1 MRSRLLLCLLLPFSL
16 GSTTF
21 AQAQSPDFAKDVLP
35 IFQARC
41 AGCHGEAKQRGGL
54 RLDRGEHLGGGGDSG
69 KVVVPGSSAK
79 SLLWQRVSSTD
90 LKQRMPPTGDPL
102 TPAQLELVQR
112 WIDGGAKGMPLA
124 NVADEAKKKHWAFQP
139 LQRPALPM
147 VADAKWGR
155 NAIDAFILAKLEQA
169 KLAPSR
175 EAERGVLLR
184 RLKFDLLGLPPT
196 PEEIA
201 AFVADRSPDA
211 YEKLVDR
218 YLASPRFGER
228 WARHWLDVV
237 RFAESDG
244 FETNLHRPN
253 AWPYRDYVIRAFN
266 DDLPY
271 DRFIAEQLAGDTLGA
286 DEATGFLV
294 GGPVDRVKSPDIALT
309 LQQRADELHD
319 MIGTTSTAF
328 LGLTVG
334 CARCHNHKFDPIPQV
349 DYFGMHAMFAGVQHG
364 ERPLRVAGKDERAK
378 QAAAIR
384 RQLAEVDAQLA
395 TQEPIASPRRV
406 VLIDDSEPAK
416 VTQLIPRIG
425 LEPHHAGTMRGQL
438 NDAGDIDR
446 LPNLGRNYSYW
457 NGVAAKD
464 VFAWNPQVTGKFR
477 VWLSWGCG
485 WNTHALDARYFLD
498 VDGDLSTKDDQVEI
512 ARVDQRRF
520 ADGSNEVPGMP
531 LWSGFHDAG
540 VHTLKPTS
548 RVVLRGGA
556 SDAFV
561 SADLLMLQEVG
572 ADEPAKSATPQP
584 SLRMPV
590 HRFANVERFAPVE
603 AKFVRMTIEATNSFE
618 PCIDELEIF
627 TAGSNPRNLALAKL
641 GAKATSSGD
650 YASNPIHQL
659 AHLNDGRFGNSWSW
673 ISNTPGRGWVVVE
686 LPQTERID
694 RVVWSRDRE
703 PNGMYSD
710 RLATKYRIEVATKPG
725 DWQIV
730 ASSED
735 RLPLGTKVAML
746 PFASNNPE
754 ERERFKK
761 LAQTK
766 QRLSEQLAGLTS
778 SAMVYAGRF
787 TAPEPTNRLHRGDPL
802 QKREAIAPATL
813 TDIGTRLQ
821 LSKDT
826 PDAQRRAA
834 LATWIAEQP
843 LTPRVMANRLW
854 HYHFGTGIVATPS
867 DFGLNGALPSH
878 PELLDWLASELV
890 TKGWSLKHVHRLIVT
905 SSTYRQASAAN
916 PRGMAADAGARLL
929 WRVPPRRLEA
939 EPLRDAI
946 LAVSGKLDLRMGG
959 PGFDLFEP
967 NGNYVKVYTPR
978 KEFGPAEWRRLVYQS
993 KPRMQLDDVF
1003 GAFDCPDAGQIAPK
1017 RNVSTTPLQALSLLN
1032 SPFLLQQAKF
1042 LAERLEKEAGSDP
1055 VTQAK
1060 RGIALALGRDASNE
1074 ETQAAARLIRAHG
1087 LPMFCRALF
1096 NANEFLYV
1104 E

>member
-1 MRSRLLLCLLLPFSL
+1 MHPRFLLCLLLPFA
-16 GSTTF
+16 STTF
-21 AQAQSPDFAKDVLP
+21 AQAQAPDFAKEVLP
-35 IFQARC
+35 ILQSRC

-54 RLDRGEHLGGGGDSG
+54 RLDRGEHLGAGGDSG
-69 KVVVPGSSAK
+69 KVVVPGSSPK

-90 LKQRMPPTGDPL
+90 LKQRMPPTGEPL
-102 TPAQLELVQR
+102 TPAQLALVQR
-112 WIDGGAKGMPLA
+112 WIDDGAKGMPLV
-124 NVADEAKKKHWAFQP
+124 NVADDAKKKHWAFQP
-139 LQRPALPM
+139 LQRHALPK
-147 VADAKWGR
+147 VGDTKWGR
-155 NAIDAFILAKLEQA
+155 NAIDAFILAKLDLA
-169 KLAPSR
+169 KLAPTR

-184 RLKFDLLGLPPT
+184 RLKYDLLGLPPT
-196 PEEIA
+196 PEEVA

-218 YLASPRFGER
+218 YLASPHFGER

-294 GGPVDRVKSPDIALT
+294 GGPWDRVKSPDIALT

-319 MIGTTSTAF
+319 MISTTSTAF

-364 ERPLRVAGKDERAK
+364 ERPLRVASNEQRAK
-378 QAAAIR
+378 QAESIR
-384 RQLAEVDAQLA
+384 RQLAEIEAQLA
-395 TQEPIASPRRV
+395 SQEPLASPRRV
-406 VLIDDSEPAK
+406 VMVDDSEAGK
-416 VTQLIPRIG
+416 VSQLVPRIG
-425 LEPHHAGTMRGQL
+425 LEPHRAGVMKGQL
-438 NDAGDIDR
+438 NDAGDFDR

-457 NGVAAKD
+457 KEVAGKD
-464 VFAWNPQVTGKFR
+464 VFAWNPQTAGRFR
-477 VWLSWGCG
+477 VWLSWGSG
-485 WNTHALDARYFLD
+485 WNTHAPDARYVLD
-498 VDGDLSTKDDQVEI
+498 LDGDLATKDDQVEI
-512 ARVDQRRF
+512 ARVDQRKF
-520 ADGSNEVPGMP
+520 ADGSSEVPGMP

-556 SDAFV
+556 TDAYV
-561 SADLLMLQEVG
+561 TADLLLLQEVG
-572 ADEPAKSATPQP
+572 PDEPAKCAVPLP
-584 SLRMPV
+584 GLRLPV
-590 HRFANVERFAPVE
+590 HRFANVERFAPVD
-603 AKFVRMTIEATNSFE
+603 AKFVRLSIQATNGAE

-627 TAGSNPRNLALAKL
+627 TAASNPQNVALAKL
-641 GAKATSSGD
+641 GAKLSSSGE
-650 YASNPIHQL
+650 YPGNPIHQL
-659 AHLNDGRFGNSWSW
+659 AHLNDGRYGNSWSW
-673 ISNTPGRGWVVVE
+673 ISNTTGRGWVVVE
-686 LPQTERID
+686 LPTAARID
-694 RVVWSRDRE
+694 RVVWSRDRAAD
-703 PNGMYSD
+703 GMYAD
-710 RLATKYRIEVATKPG
+710 RLATKYRIEVATKAG
-725 DWQIV
+725 EWQLV
-730 ASSED
+730 ASSDD
-735 RLPLGTKVAML
+735 RLPLGTKVAAL
-746 PFASNNPE
+746 PLLTNNAE
-754 ERERFKK
+754 EREKFKK
-761 LAQTK
+761 LAQAK
-766 QRLSEQLAGLTS
+766 QRLGEQLAALTTS
-778 SAMVYAGRF
+778 PMVYAGRF
-787 TAPEPTNRLHRGDPL
+787 TAPEPTHRLHRGDPL

-821 LSKDT
+821 LPKDT
-826 PDAQRRAA
+826 PEAQRRVA
-834 LATWIAEQP
+834 LAKWIAEQP

-867 DFGLNGALPSH
+867 DFGINGAPPSH

-890 TKGWSLKHVHRLIVT
+890 AKGWSLKHLHRLIVT
-905 SSTYRQASAAN
+905 SSTYRQASTASE
-916 PRGMAADAGARLL
+916 RGMGVDAGTRLL
-929 WRVPPRRLEA
+929 WRMPPRRLEA

-1032 SPFLLQQAKF
+1032 SPFLMQQAKF
-1042 LAERLEKEAGSDP
+1042 FAERLEKEAGADP
-1055 VTQAK
+1055 VMQAK
-1060 RGIALALGRDASNE
+1060 RGIALALGRDASAE
-1074 ETQAAARLIRAHG
+1074 ETQAAARLIRDHG

-1096 NANEFLYV
+1096 NANEFLHV